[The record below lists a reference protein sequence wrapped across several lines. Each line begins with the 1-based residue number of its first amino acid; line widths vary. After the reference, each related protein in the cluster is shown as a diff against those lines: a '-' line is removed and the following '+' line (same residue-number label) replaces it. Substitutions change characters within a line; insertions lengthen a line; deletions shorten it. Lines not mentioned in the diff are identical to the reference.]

1 MDCRKPVFWSL
12 ALLGGL
18 TGCTTTGTNTAATP
32 ATPAP
37 AIVNPTPQQIAQIDP
52 SLIKKECDLPK
63 KTPTAKMCVLWG
75 NYAADEANGM
85 TNSSVEAN
93 DARDRA
99 RKAYQQAIKIDPNYL
114 DAYLGLAKLY
124 LALEDDEHAI
134 ATLTTA
140 SKVHPESGGVWFLL
154 GMVYSK
160 RKSWEPALAY
170 LNRAAQLEPEN
181 RTYVDTLGH
190 ALAHSGKPEEA
201 LKVYMRVNPEAK
213 AYYEVA
219 RVMQHRNLPEMS
231 RQYLE
236 MALQKNPQMP
246 EAQQML
252 TQLNGGN
259 APTGVEQTSY
269 TPSVENGNVG
279 PALNP

>member
-18 TGCTTTGTNTAATP
+18 AGCTTTGTNTP
-32 ATPAP
+32 ATPTPAAP
-37 AIVNPTPQQIAQIDP
+37 TIVNPTPQQLSQIDP
-52 SLIKKECDLPK
+52 SLIKKESDQPK
-63 KTPTAKMCVLWG
+63 KAPTAKMCVLWA
-75 NYAADEANGM
+75 NFAAEEARGM
-85 TNSSVEAN
+85 DSSSVEAN

-124 LALEDDEHAI
+124 LVLDDDEHAI

-140 SKVHPESGGVWFLL
+140 SKVHPDSGGVWFLL

-160 RKSWEPALAY
+160 RKTWEPALAY

-181 RTYVDTLGH
+181 RTYVDTLGT

-201 LKVYMRVNPEAK
+201 LQSVHARQPRGESLLRSGAGDATPE
-213 AYYEVA
+213 
-219 RVMQHRNLPEMS
+219 
-231 RQYLE
+231 
-236 MALQKNPQMP
+236 
-246 EAQQML
+246 
-252 TQLNGGN
+252 
-259 APTGVEQTSY
+259 
-269 TPSVENGNVG
+269 
-279 PALNP
+279 PAGDEP